1 MEHHSYHSHTQGSPH
16 WRWILALVVLAV
28 AVAVFLLLV
37 MLKSEPPEEDREK
50 RVALVETRTVEPAP
64 MQLTVASQG
73 LVQPKYQ
80 TALVAEVSG
89 EVIRVNDAFVR
100 GGFVGKGDLLA
111 EIDPLNYEVN
121 LENARAS
128 LASAEAAL
136 DQEMALSEVAR
147 VEWEDVQ
154 DTPAPALG
162 LRKPQLAQARAQLI
176 AARAALK
183 RAEKDLQ
190 RTRIIAPY
198 DALVTAREVS
208 PGTFVNTG
216 GAIGTLMDTSVAEVR
231 LPIADNDLQYLP
243 AGGVGVDVTLTAG
256 NKDETQWQTQIVR
269 SEGVV
274 DTDTRMRYLVA
285 EVRDPYGLAAND
297 PSPVP
302 LAFGSYVVATLA
314 GYTLP
319 DAVTVPRA
327 HVKDSQ
333 VAVYQNGKLAFKT
346 VEVLRNTGGES
357 IVTDGLSTG
366 DQLITTALDFPV
378 EGMALEKMK
387 TDSSAPVADAEIA
400 SEVGIAAVEG
410 GE

>member
-1 MEHHSYHSHTQGSPH
+1 MEHHSYHSHTQRSPH
-16 WRWILALVVLAV
+16 WRWILVLIVLAV
-28 AVAVFLLLV
+28 AVGIFVLLA
-37 MLKSEPPEEDREK
+37 MLKSEPPEEDKEK
-50 RVALVETRTVEPAP
+50 RAALVETRTIAPAP
-64 MQLTVASQG
+64 LQLTVDSQG

-89 EVIRVNDAFVR
+89 EVVRVNDAFVR
-100 GGFVGKGDLLA
+100 GGFVAKGDLLA

-136 DQEMALSEVAR
+136 DQETALSEVAR

-190 RTRIIAPY
+190 RTRIVAPY
-198 DALVTAREVS
+198 DALVIAREVS

-216 GAIGTLMDTSVAEVR
+216 GPIGTLMDTSVAEVR
-231 LPIADNDLQYLP
+231 LPIADSDLQYLP
-243 AGGVGVDVTLTAG
+243 ADGVGVDVTLTAG

-285 EVRDPYGLAAND
+285 EVRDPYGLAAED
-297 PSPVP
+297 PSPP
-302 LAFGSYVVATLA
+302 LAFGSYVVATLT

-319 DAVTVPRA
+319 DAVTIPRA
-327 HVKDSQ
+327 HLKDSQ
-333 VAVYQNGKLAFKT
+333 VAVYENGKLAFKT
-346 VEVLRNTGGES
+346 VTVLRNTGGNS
-357 IVTDGLSTG
+357 IVTDGLSAG

-378 EGMALEKMK
+378 EGMALEKMGAE
-387 TDSSAPVADAEIA
+387 SSASVADANIA
-400 SEVGIAAVEG
+400 SEAGVAAIEG